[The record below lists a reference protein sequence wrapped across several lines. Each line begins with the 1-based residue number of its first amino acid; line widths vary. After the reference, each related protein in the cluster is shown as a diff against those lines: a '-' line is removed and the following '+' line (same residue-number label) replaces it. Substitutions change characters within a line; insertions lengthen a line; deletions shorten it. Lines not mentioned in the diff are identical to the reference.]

1 MNKHLAIAFT
11 VLLTNCS
18 ENRSEAVKEEIKTN
32 LVALDT
38 FAIGNK
44 IYAMQDLT
52 DTNVVFERFNY
63 YDASDSA
70 YIEKHKEFVS
80 RTGDTLFLKCDNGK
94 VIKLKSNRDDGDYEV
109 YDFKYINK
117 DLNAFVLLCSFYEAA
132 DVWLVNKTNGD
143 TLKTIGY
150 PVVSPNKKQ
159 FVCYNIDLEAAFSLN
174 GFELFDNTNGNY
186 KRKGLREINEW
197 GPERVK
203 WKDDTTLIVRALSG
217 YGDPTKISVKA
228 LYIK

>member
-1 MNKHLAIAFT
+1 MKKILAIAFT
-11 VLLTNCS
+11 ALFVSCS
-18 ENRSEAVKEEIKTN
+18 ENKPEVAKEEIKT
-32 LVALDT
+32 VQVVFDT
-38 FAIGNK
+38 ITIGNK
-44 IYAMQDLT
+44 VYKMQNLA
-52 DTNVVFERFNY
+52 DTNFVFEKFNL
-63 YDASDSA
+63 YDPSDSA

-80 RTGDTLFLKCDNGK
+80 RTGDTLYLKCDNGII
-94 VIKLKSNRDDGDYEV
+94 IKLKSNRDDGDYEV

-132 DVWLVNKTNGD
+132 DVWLVNKANGD

-174 GFELFDNTNGNY
+174 GFELFDHTNGKY
-186 KRKGLREINEW
+186 QRKGLREINDW
-197 GPERVK
+197 GPESVK

-217 YGDPTKISVKA
+217 YGDPTKISCKAIYVK
-228 LYIK
+228 